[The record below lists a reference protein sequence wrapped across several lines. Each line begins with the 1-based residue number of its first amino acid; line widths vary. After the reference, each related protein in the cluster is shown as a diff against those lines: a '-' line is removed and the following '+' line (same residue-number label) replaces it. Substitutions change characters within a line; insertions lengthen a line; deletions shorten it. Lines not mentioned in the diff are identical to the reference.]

1 MRISDWSSDVC
12 SSDLTG
18 RDAKRVFVDDKLP
31 KDEFERKWS
40 GICEAALDSGMSM
53 DELSTNNW
61 IDQDCYR
68 VSEYWRLIERKRLV
82 ALFQNGKIFELSA
95 DNLEDLVAKNGPPIK
110 TRVTWCSF
118 AQMHLVTGFAIL
130 SGPYEYRL
138 NRLPIVRMRSEEHTS
153 ELQSLMRI
161 SYAVFCLKK

>member
-31 KDEFERKWS
+31 TDEFERKWP
-40 GICEAALDSGMSM
+40 GICEAAPDSGMSM

-68 VSEYWRLIERKRLV
+68 VTDYWRLIERKRFV
-82 ALFQNGKIFELSA
+82 ALFQNGKIFELSR
-95 DNLEDLVAKNGPPIK
+95 DNFDDPVAK
-110 TRVTWCSF
+110 TVTPTTTT
-118 AQMHLVTGFAIL
+118 V
-130 SGPYEYRL
+130 YESTL
-138 NRLPIVRMRSEEHTS
+138 H
-153 ELQSLMRI
+153 Q
-161 SYAVFCLKK
+161 